1 MMWWKVKN
9 EMPSGSA
16 MAERA
21 ERECRATVNV
31 SAKKFVY
38 LKKPSS
44 ARFATIV
51 AVMMM
56 PRLVAT

>member
-9 EMPSGSA
+9 EMPSGNA
-16 MAERA
+16 MENGPIGKPSDV
-21 ERECRATVNV
+21 TV